1 MIINRYLIRE
11 ILKPLLAIC
20 TILVVIFASYSS
32 SRFLADAAEGA
43 LSAQTV
49 LTLILLK
56 TLIALEV
63 LLPIALYLAVV
74 AGLGRLHTDHEMTA
88 LTASGVS
95 VIQVLGAVLRL
106 SLVIALLVAGLS
118 LYVRPWAY
126 QESYWL
132 QAQAEAEFTV
142 ANLEAGRFY
151 EDSQDNRVIF
161 VERLDR
167 RKNRMRQVFV
177 QSEQGDRSRV
187 IYAQQAYQPP
197 GGPEGLEILVFLN
210 GYLYELDRNGGRDR
224 IVRFQELTLQLGERN
239 VDQIGYKRKA
249 VPTGQLAQSDHL
261 KDIAE
266 FQWRLSTPLAAVLLS
281 LLGVPLSQATP
292 RQGRYAK
299 MLIAVLVYAVY
310 YNLSAMAR
318 TWVEQ
323 GEVGPVPGIWWVNGL
338 LICVL
343 VILLVH
349 PVLRFRLRRR

>member
-11 ILKPLLAIC
+11 IAKPLLAIC
-20 TILVVIFASYSS
+20 SILVVIFASYSS
-32 SRFLADAAEGA
+32 SQVLADAAEGA

-63 LLPIALYLAVV
+63 LVPIALYLAVV
-74 AGLGRLHTDHEMTA
+74 VGLGRLHTDHEMTA

-106 SLVIALLVAGLS
+106 SLVIALVVAGLS
-118 LYVRPWAY
+118 LYARPWAY

-132 QAQAEAEFTV
+132 EAQAEAEFTL

-151 EDSQDNRVIF
+151 EGSQDDRVIF

-167 RKNRMRQVFV
+167 RHNRMRQVFV

-197 GGPEGLEILVFLN
+197 AGPEGLEILVFLN
-210 GYLYELDRNGGRDR
+210 GHLYELDRNGGQDR
-224 IVRFQELTLQLGERN
+224 IVRFQELTLQLGERSI
-239 VDQIGYKRKA
+239 DQIGYKRKA
-249 VPTGQLAQSDHL
+249 APTAQLAHSDHP

-266 FQWRLSTPLAAVLLS
+266 FQWRLSTPVAAVLLG
-281 LLGVPLSQATP
+281 LLGVPLSRTAP

-299 MLIAVLVYAVY
+299 LLVAVLVYAVY
-310 YNLSAMAR
+310 YNLSAMAK

-323 GEVGPVPGIWWVNGL
+323 GDVGRAPGIWWVSGL
-338 LICVL
+338 LGCVL
-343 VILLVH
+343 LILLVRSG
-349 PVLRFRLRRR
+349 LRFRLRRR